1 MGNGTMA
8 PDGIP
13 ASPAAAGAAALR
25 EPVDPDRAAA
35 PARAATGAGAQ
46 RPAADIEAFLAGIAT
61 RAYRFAELGLRHR
74 EDARD
79 AVQDAMLR
87 LLDYRARPPQ
97 EWTALFWRILR
108 SRMVDIRRRRLVR
121 LRWLREDDGGLP
133 AWDEAAADP
142 APGPARTEQARQA
155 WLRLSAALVALPRR
169 QREAFVLRVLEG
181 LDVAAAASAMGCS
194 AGAVKTHLFRAREAL
209 QRHLEEFR

>member
-1 MGNGTMA
+1 MLRSVNPDQDTSRVPADALDGSGAEEA
-8 PDGIP
+8 P
-13 ASPAAAGAAALR
+13 
-25 EPVDPDRAAA
+25 
-35 PARAATGAGAQ
+35 TT
-46 RPAADIEAFLAGIAT
+46 IEAFLAGIGT
-61 RAYRFAELGLRHR
+61 RAFRFAELGLRSR

-87 LLDYRARPPQ
+87 LLDYRARPPG

-121 LRWLREDDGGLP
+121 LRWLREDDGDLP
-133 AWDEAAADP
+133 AWDEAGVDP
-142 APGPARTEQARQA
+142 GPGPARTEQARQA
-155 WLRLSAALVALPRR
+155 WLRLSAALAALPRR

-209 QRHLEEFR
+209 QRHLEDLR